1 MISWKDIEKAQEL
14 LKIMKQAKKA
24 ENPMNSFLEE
34 EAKARE
40 QNIPDEAVF
49 RHRKAM
55 AMRAFAWY
63 KLCKDEKQKMKL
75 ADTYNR
81 IAMLSV
87 RQR

>member
-1 MISWKDIEKAQEL
+1 MISWKDIERSQE
-14 LKIMKQAKKA
+14 IMKIEKERKRAI
-24 ENPMNSFLEE
+24 EVPFLEA

-40 QNIPDEAVF
+40 QNIPDEAVL

-75 ADTYNR
+75 AETYNR

-87 RQR
+87 RER

>member
-1 MISWKDIEKAQEL
+1 MLSWKDVERSQEIMKIEKERKRAMEV
-14 LKIMKQAKKA
+14 
-24 ENPMNSFLEE
+24 PFLEA

-75 ADTYNR
+75 AETYNR

-87 RQR
+87 REK